1 MIIRRS
7 GPEGGSGAA
16 PVIAGRIAAGR
27 SVQIAMLLPGDRPR
41 CREAVQVPED
51 AARTSPAI
59 AGMMERLKS
68 VLARFGEKCG
78 GMSRAALF
86 ISRAIGAS
94 DARKLGMH
102 SRLGEGDPEIGGG
115 NPTGKKF
122 SFVSMTFNAV
132 LALPFNELVLIFN
145 ADAVR
150 AAGIMLVIYALLGR
164 TDAEVEGIG
173 VPKPIHYMHELEARL
188 KLRILLM
195 ALRPVAVMV
204 MSDRG
209 DEVIRSAKGMAGRI
223 GVPLIIR
230 NRRRLVRITGVDLWQ

>member
-1 MIIRRS
+1 MLCEERPREQEAAVRALENAARSSARIAGLYKEAQSQMSGFNKRS
-7 GPEGGSGAA
+7 G
-16 PVIAGRIAAGR
+16 R
-27 SVQIAMLLPGDRPR
+27 MLRFTD
-41 CREAVQVPED
+41 
-51 AARTSPAI
+51 AI
-59 AGMMERLKS
+59 ARAMSADEADTLDRSSELGAGKPKKS
-68 VLARFGEKCG
+68 R
-78 GMSRAALF
+78 S
-86 ISRAIGAS
+86 
-94 DARKLGMH
+94 
-102 SRLGEGDPEIGGG
+102 

-122 SFVSMTFNAV
+122 PFTAMTYSMIAALLFNYIV
-132 LALPFNELVLIFN
+132 LVFDAR
-145 ADAVR
+145 AVR
-150 AAGIMLVIYALLGR
+150 GAGIILTIYGLLGR
-164 TDAEVEGIG
+164 TDALVEGIG